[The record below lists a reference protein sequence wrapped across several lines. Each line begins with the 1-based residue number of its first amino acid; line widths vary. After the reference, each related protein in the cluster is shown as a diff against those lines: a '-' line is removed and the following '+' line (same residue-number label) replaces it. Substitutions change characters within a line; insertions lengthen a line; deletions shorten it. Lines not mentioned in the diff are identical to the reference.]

1 MPDDFGI
8 PLHLSSTVTRLEGE
22 GRLSAVYVS
31 QVDPETIQVI
41 PGTEQRIA
49 CDTLLL
55 SVGLVPENE
64 VAKSAGVG
72 LDPVTG
78 GARVDNRL
86 ATDVPG
92 VFACGNA
99 LHVHDLVDHA
109 SQEGERAGAAA
120 AAYARQAASGASA
133 ARDARRGPRR
143 GRARGRRD
151 RHGRRRRR
159 LMQFATDIAA
169 YTCICC
175 PLGCRIEVALDE
187 NGQVSE
193 VSGYTCKRGADYAAQ
208 EAVAPERM
216 VTAVLCV
223 SGCLEP
229 VSVKTQRPVPK
240 AAMKDVLAAVAA
252 LRLDAPVAAGDVLIE
267 DVCGTGV
274 AVVATKSVC

>member
-1 MPDDFGI
+1 
-8 PLHLSSTVTRLEGE
+8 
-22 GRLSAVYVS
+22 
-31 QVDPETIQVI
+31 
-41 PGTEQRIA
+41 
-49 CDTLLL
+49 
-55 SVGLVPENE
+55 
-64 VAKSAGVG
+64 
-72 LDPVTG
+72 
-78 GARVDNRL
+78 
-86 ATDVPG
+86 
-92 VFACGNA
+92 
-99 LHVHDLVDHA
+99 
-109 SQEGERAGAAA
+109 
-120 AAYARQAASGASA
+120 
-133 ARDARRGPRR
+133 
-143 GRARGRRD
+143 
-151 RHGRRRRR
+151 
-159 LMQFATDIAA
+159 MQFATDIAA

-175 PLGCRIEVALDE
+175 PLGCRIEDALDE

>member
-1 MPDDFGI
+1 
-8 PLHLSSTVTRLEGE
+8 
-22 GRLSAVYVS
+22 
-31 QVDPETIQVI
+31 
-41 PGTEQRIA
+41 
-49 CDTLLL
+49 
-55 SVGLVPENE
+55 
-64 VAKSAGVG
+64 
-72 LDPVTG
+72 
-78 GARVDNRL
+78 
-86 ATDVPG
+86 
-92 VFACGNA
+92 
-99 LHVHDLVDHA
+99 
-109 SQEGERAGAAA
+109 
-120 AAYARQAASGASA
+120 
-133 ARDARRGPRR
+133 
-143 GRARGRRD
+143 
-151 RHGRRRRR
+151 
-159 LMQFATDIAA
+159 MQFATDIAA

-252 LRLDAPVAAGDVLIE
+252 LRLDAPVAAGDELIE

>member
-1 MPDDFGI
+1 
-8 PLHLSSTVTRLEGE
+8 
-22 GRLSAVYVS
+22 
-31 QVDPETIQVI
+31 
-41 PGTEQRIA
+41 
-49 CDTLLL
+49 
-55 SVGLVPENE
+55 
-64 VAKSAGVG
+64 
-72 LDPVTG
+72 
-78 GARVDNRL
+78 
-86 ATDVPG
+86 
-92 VFACGNA
+92 
-99 LHVHDLVDHA
+99 
-109 SQEGERAGAAA
+109 
-120 AAYARQAASGASA
+120 
-133 ARDARRGPRR
+133 
-143 GRARGRRD
+143 
-151 RHGRRRRR
+151 
-159 LMQFATDIAA
+159 MQFATDIAA

-175 PLGCRIEVALDE
+175 PLGCRVEVALDE

-193 VSGYTCKRGADYAAQ
+193 VSGYTCKRGADYAAK

>member
-1 MPDDFGI
+1 
-8 PLHLSSTVTRLEGE
+8 
-22 GRLSAVYVS
+22 
-31 QVDPETIQVI
+31 
-41 PGTEQRIA
+41 
-49 CDTLLL
+49 
-55 SVGLVPENE
+55 
-64 VAKSAGVG
+64 
-72 LDPVTG
+72 
-78 GARVDNRL
+78 
-86 ATDVPG
+86 
-92 VFACGNA
+92 
-99 LHVHDLVDHA
+99 
-109 SQEGERAGAAA
+109 
-120 AAYARQAASGASA
+120 
-133 ARDARRGPRR
+133 
-143 GRARGRRD
+143 
-151 RHGRRRRR
+151 
-159 LMQFATDIAA
+159 MQFATDIAA

-274 AVVATKSVC
+274 ADETGMAGGGAD

>member
-1 MPDDFGI
+1 
-8 PLHLSSTVTRLEGE
+8 
-22 GRLSAVYVS
+22 
-31 QVDPETIQVI
+31 
-41 PGTEQRIA
+41 
-49 CDTLLL
+49 
-55 SVGLVPENE
+55 
-64 VAKSAGVG
+64 
-72 LDPVTG
+72 
-78 GARVDNRL
+78 
-86 ATDVPG
+86 
-92 VFACGNA
+92 
-99 LHVHDLVDHA
+99 
-109 SQEGERAGAAA
+109 
-120 AAYARQAASGASA
+120 
-133 ARDARRGPRR
+133 
-143 GRARGRRD
+143 
-151 RHGRRRRR
+151 
-159 LMQFATDIAA
+159 MQFATDIAA

-208 EAVAPERM
+208 EAGAPERM

>member
-1 MPDDFGI
+1 
-8 PLHLSSTVTRLEGE
+8 
-22 GRLSAVYVS
+22 
-31 QVDPETIQVI
+31 
-41 PGTEQRIA
+41 
-49 CDTLLL
+49 
-55 SVGLVPENE
+55 
-64 VAKSAGVG
+64 
-72 LDPVTG
+72 
-78 GARVDNRL
+78 
-86 ATDVPG
+86 
-92 VFACGNA
+92 
-99 LHVHDLVDHA
+99 
-109 SQEGERAGAAA
+109 
-120 AAYARQAASGASA
+120 
-133 ARDARRGPRR
+133 
-143 GRARGRRD
+143 
-151 RHGRRRRR
+151 
-159 LMQFATDIAA
+159 MQFATDIAA

-240 AAMKDVLAAVAA
+240 AAMKDVLAAVSA

>member
-1 MPDDFGI
+1 
-8 PLHLSSTVTRLEGE
+8 
-22 GRLSAVYVS
+22 
-31 QVDPETIQVI
+31 
-41 PGTEQRIA
+41 
-49 CDTLLL
+49 
-55 SVGLVPENE
+55 
-64 VAKSAGVG
+64 
-72 LDPVTG
+72 
-78 GARVDNRL
+78 
-86 ATDVPG
+86 
-92 VFACGNA
+92 
-99 LHVHDLVDHA
+99 
-109 SQEGERAGAAA
+109 
-120 AAYARQAASGASA
+120 
-133 ARDARRGPRR
+133 
-143 GRARGRRD
+143 
-151 RHGRRRRR
+151 
-159 LMQFATDIAA
+159 MQFATDIAA

-274 AVVATKSVC
+274 AVVAKKSVC

>member
-1 MPDDFGI
+1 MASKIKLIASDMD
-8 PLHLSSTVTRLEGE
+8 
-22 GRLSAVYVS
+22 
-31 QVDPETIQVI
+31 
-41 PGTEQRIA
+41 GT
-49 CDTLLL
+49 L
-55 SVGLVPENE
+55 
-64 VAKSAGVG
+64 
-72 LDPVTG
+72 
-78 GARVDNRL
+78 
-86 ATDVPG
+86 
-92 VFACGNA
+92 
-99 LHVHDLVDHA
+99 
-109 SQEGERAGAAA
+109 
-120 AAYARQAASGASA
+120 
-133 ARDARRGPRR
+133 
-143 GRARGRRD
+143 
-151 RHGRRRRR
+151 
-159 LMQFATDIAA
+159 
-169 YTCICC
+169 
-175 PLGCRIEVALDE
+175 LDE

>member
-1 MPDDFGI
+1 
-8 PLHLSSTVTRLEGE
+8 
-22 GRLSAVYVS
+22 
-31 QVDPETIQVI
+31 
-41 PGTEQRIA
+41 
-49 CDTLLL
+49 
-55 SVGLVPENE
+55 
-64 VAKSAGVG
+64 
-72 LDPVTG
+72 
-78 GARVDNRL
+78 
-86 ATDVPG
+86 
-92 VFACGNA
+92 
-99 LHVHDLVDHA
+99 
-109 SQEGERAGAAA
+109 
-120 AAYARQAASGASA
+120 
-133 ARDARRGPRR
+133 
-143 GRARGRRD
+143 
-151 RHGRRRRR
+151 
-159 LMQFATDIAA
+159 MQFATDIAA

-274 AVVATKSVC
+274 AGVATKSVC

>member
-1 MPDDFGI
+1 
-8 PLHLSSTVTRLEGE
+8 
-22 GRLSAVYVS
+22 
-31 QVDPETIQVI
+31 
-41 PGTEQRIA
+41 
-49 CDTLLL
+49 
-55 SVGLVPENE
+55 
-64 VAKSAGVG
+64 
-72 LDPVTG
+72 
-78 GARVDNRL
+78 
-86 ATDVPG
+86 
-92 VFACGNA
+92 
-99 LHVHDLVDHA
+99 
-109 SQEGERAGAAA
+109 
-120 AAYARQAASGASA
+120 
-133 ARDARRGPRR
+133 
-143 GRARGRRD
+143 
-151 RHGRRRRR
+151 
-159 LMQFATDIAA
+159 MQFATDIAA

-252 LRLDAPVAAGDVLIE
+252 LRRDAPVAAGDVLIE

>member
-1 MPDDFGI
+1 
-8 PLHLSSTVTRLEGE
+8 
-22 GRLSAVYVS
+22 
-31 QVDPETIQVI
+31 
-41 PGTEQRIA
+41 
-49 CDTLLL
+49 
-55 SVGLVPENE
+55 
-64 VAKSAGVG
+64 
-72 LDPVTG
+72 
-78 GARVDNRL
+78 
-86 ATDVPG
+86 
-92 VFACGNA
+92 
-99 LHVHDLVDHA
+99 
-109 SQEGERAGAAA
+109 
-120 AAYARQAASGASA
+120 
-133 ARDARRGPRR
+133 
-143 GRARGRRD
+143 
-151 RHGRRRRR
+151 
-159 LMQFATDIAA
+159 MQFATDIAA

-175 PLGCRIEVALDE
+175 PLGCRVEVALDE

-240 AAMKDVLAAVAA
+240 AVMKDVLAAVAA

>member
-1 MPDDFGI
+1 
-8 PLHLSSTVTRLEGE
+8 
-22 GRLSAVYVS
+22 
-31 QVDPETIQVI
+31 
-41 PGTEQRIA
+41 
-49 CDTLLL
+49 
-55 SVGLVPENE
+55 
-64 VAKSAGVG
+64 
-72 LDPVTG
+72 
-78 GARVDNRL
+78 
-86 ATDVPG
+86 
-92 VFACGNA
+92 
-99 LHVHDLVDHA
+99 
-109 SQEGERAGAAA
+109 
-120 AAYARQAASGASA
+120 
-133 ARDARRGPRR
+133 
-143 GRARGRRD
+143 
-151 RHGRRRRR
+151 
-159 LMQFATDIAA
+159 MQFATDIAA

-274 AVVATKSVC
+274 AVVATTSVC

>member
-1 MPDDFGI
+1 
-8 PLHLSSTVTRLEGE
+8 
-22 GRLSAVYVS
+22 
-31 QVDPETIQVI
+31 
-41 PGTEQRIA
+41 
-49 CDTLLL
+49 
-55 SVGLVPENE
+55 
-64 VAKSAGVG
+64 
-72 LDPVTG
+72 
-78 GARVDNRL
+78 
-86 ATDVPG
+86 
-92 VFACGNA
+92 
-99 LHVHDLVDHA
+99 
-109 SQEGERAGAAA
+109 
-120 AAYARQAASGASA
+120 
-133 ARDARRGPRR
+133 
-143 GRARGRRD
+143 
-151 RHGRRRRR
+151 
-159 LMQFATDIAA
+159 MQFATDIAA

-240 AAMKDVLAAVAA
+240 ATMKDVLAAVAA

>member
-1 MPDDFGI
+1 
-8 PLHLSSTVTRLEGE
+8 
-22 GRLSAVYVS
+22 
-31 QVDPETIQVI
+31 
-41 PGTEQRIA
+41 
-49 CDTLLL
+49 
-55 SVGLVPENE
+55 
-64 VAKSAGVG
+64 
-72 LDPVTG
+72 
-78 GARVDNRL
+78 
-86 ATDVPG
+86 
-92 VFACGNA
+92 
-99 LHVHDLVDHA
+99 
-109 SQEGERAGAAA
+109 
-120 AAYARQAASGASA
+120 
-133 ARDARRGPRR
+133 
-143 GRARGRRD
+143 
-151 RHGRRRRR
+151 
-159 LMQFATDIAA
+159 MQFATDIAA

-240 AAMKDVLAAVAA
+240 AAMKDVLATVAA

>member
-1 MPDDFGI
+1 
-8 PLHLSSTVTRLEGE
+8 
-22 GRLSAVYVS
+22 
-31 QVDPETIQVI
+31 
-41 PGTEQRIA
+41 
-49 CDTLLL
+49 
-55 SVGLVPENE
+55 
-64 VAKSAGVG
+64 
-72 LDPVTG
+72 
-78 GARVDNRL
+78 
-86 ATDVPG
+86 
-92 VFACGNA
+92 
-99 LHVHDLVDHA
+99 
-109 SQEGERAGAAA
+109 
-120 AAYARQAASGASA
+120 
-133 ARDARRGPRR
+133 
-143 GRARGRRD
+143 
-151 RHGRRRRR
+151 
-159 LMQFATDIAA
+159 MQFATDIAA

-223 SGCLEP
+223 SGCLDP

>member
-1 MPDDFGI
+1 
-8 PLHLSSTVTRLEGE
+8 
-22 GRLSAVYVS
+22 
-31 QVDPETIQVI
+31 
-41 PGTEQRIA
+41 
-49 CDTLLL
+49 
-55 SVGLVPENE
+55 
-64 VAKSAGVG
+64 
-72 LDPVTG
+72 
-78 GARVDNRL
+78 
-86 ATDVPG
+86 
-92 VFACGNA
+92 
-99 LHVHDLVDHA
+99 
-109 SQEGERAGAAA
+109 
-120 AAYARQAASGASA
+120 
-133 ARDARRGPRR
+133 
-143 GRARGRRD
+143 
-151 RHGRRRRR
+151 
-159 LMQFATDIAA
+159 MQFATDIAA

-216 VTAVLCV
+216 VTAVLYV

>member
-1 MPDDFGI
+1 
-8 PLHLSSTVTRLEGE
+8 
-22 GRLSAVYVS
+22 
-31 QVDPETIQVI
+31 
-41 PGTEQRIA
+41 
-49 CDTLLL
+49 
-55 SVGLVPENE
+55 
-64 VAKSAGVG
+64 
-72 LDPVTG
+72 
-78 GARVDNRL
+78 
-86 ATDVPG
+86 
-92 VFACGNA
+92 
-99 LHVHDLVDHA
+99 
-109 SQEGERAGAAA
+109 
-120 AAYARQAASGASA
+120 
-133 ARDARRGPRR
+133 
-143 GRARGRRD
+143 
-151 RHGRRRRR
+151 
-159 LMQFATDIAA
+159 MQCATDIAA

>member
-1 MPDDFGI
+1 
-8 PLHLSSTVTRLEGE
+8 
-22 GRLSAVYVS
+22 
-31 QVDPETIQVI
+31 
-41 PGTEQRIA
+41 
-49 CDTLLL
+49 
-55 SVGLVPENE
+55 
-64 VAKSAGVG
+64 
-72 LDPVTG
+72 
-78 GARVDNRL
+78 
-86 ATDVPG
+86 
-92 VFACGNA
+92 
-99 LHVHDLVDHA
+99 
-109 SQEGERAGAAA
+109 
-120 AAYARQAASGASA
+120 
-133 ARDARRGPRR
+133 
-143 GRARGRRD
+143 
-151 RHGRRRRR
+151 
-159 LMQFATDIAA
+159 MQFATDIAA

-216 VTAVLCV
+216 VTAVLRV

>member
-1 MPDDFGI
+1 
-8 PLHLSSTVTRLEGE
+8 
-22 GRLSAVYVS
+22 
-31 QVDPETIQVI
+31 
-41 PGTEQRIA
+41 
-49 CDTLLL
+49 
-55 SVGLVPENE
+55 
-64 VAKSAGVG
+64 
-72 LDPVTG
+72 
-78 GARVDNRL
+78 
-86 ATDVPG
+86 
-92 VFACGNA
+92 
-99 LHVHDLVDHA
+99 
-109 SQEGERAGAAA
+109 
-120 AAYARQAASGASA
+120 
-133 ARDARRGPRR
+133 
-143 GRARGRRD
+143 
-151 RHGRRRRR
+151 
-159 LMQFATDIAA
+159 MQFATDIAA

-240 AAMKDVLAAVAA
+240 AAMKDVLAAIAA

>member
-1 MPDDFGI
+1 
-8 PLHLSSTVTRLEGE
+8 
-22 GRLSAVYVS
+22 
-31 QVDPETIQVI
+31 
-41 PGTEQRIA
+41 
-49 CDTLLL
+49 
-55 SVGLVPENE
+55 
-64 VAKSAGVG
+64 
-72 LDPVTG
+72 
-78 GARVDNRL
+78 
-86 ATDVPG
+86 
-92 VFACGNA
+92 
-99 LHVHDLVDHA
+99 
-109 SQEGERAGAAA
+109 
-120 AAYARQAASGASA
+120 
-133 ARDARRGPRR
+133 
-143 GRARGRRD
+143 
-151 RHGRRRRR
+151 
-159 LMQFATDIAA
+159 MQFDTDIAA

>member
-1 MPDDFGI
+1 
-8 PLHLSSTVTRLEGE
+8 
-22 GRLSAVYVS
+22 
-31 QVDPETIQVI
+31 
-41 PGTEQRIA
+41 
-49 CDTLLL
+49 
-55 SVGLVPENE
+55 
-64 VAKSAGVG
+64 
-72 LDPVTG
+72 
-78 GARVDNRL
+78 
-86 ATDVPG
+86 
-92 VFACGNA
+92 
-99 LHVHDLVDHA
+99 
-109 SQEGERAGAAA
+109 
-120 AAYARQAASGASA
+120 
-133 ARDARRGPRR
+133 
-143 GRARGRRD
+143 
-151 RHGRRRRR
+151 
-159 LMQFATDIAA
+159 MQFATDIAA

-240 AAMKDVLAAVAA
+240 AAMKDVLDAVAA